1 MVVLGIPPETWF
13 PVVTLIIG
21 AVLKAVFDMMTDRR
35 TARREREARQDQRR
49 DALRLKRVEFQRA
62 TLLEL
67 QKAISQLARFTGQA
81 QHQDLLAYRGS
92 GAGRK
97 QLLTEEVN
105 QGFLSAQTSVGR
117 LRVRVRD
124 QRVRQLAELL
134 STACTNVVLSTNEAA
149 SEHAL
154 RQVTSALTDLQEQ
167 IGAILRNLDDDED
180 RIASAWTST
189 WSTPPERHRFEALG
203 FALPFRVIAGLAQ
216 VQKPGG
222 AGGEARDGGGV
233 GPIVKQSIDRHS
245 PIGLYYFAWSYHAAA
260 DLICEQGLPAT
271 SPEVTAGNHEN
282 SVQQVAR
289 WWK

>member
-67 QKAISQLARFTGQA
+67 QEAISQLARFTAQA
-81 QHQDLLAYRGS
+81 HDQDVSAYRGS
-92 GAGRK
+92 GAWRK

-105 QGFLSAQTSVGR
+105 QGFLSAQTSLGG

-124 QRVRQLAELL
+124 QQVRQLAELL

-149 SEHAL
+149 SEHGL
-154 RQVTSALTDLQEQ
+154 FRQVMPALTDLQEQ
-167 IGAILRNLDDDED
+167 IGAILRNLDDDEE
-180 RIASAWTST
+180 RIASA
-189 WSTPPERHRFEALG
+189 
-203 FALPFRVIAGLAQ
+203 
-216 VQKPGG
+216 
-222 AGGEARDGGGV
+222 
-233 GPIVKQSIDRHS
+233 
-245 PIGLYYFAWSYHAAA
+245 
-260 DLICEQGLPAT
+260 
-271 SPEVTAGNHEN
+271 
-282 SVQQVAR
+282 
-289 WWK
+289 